1 LLAETLAYRLI
12 VAMGSN
18 TDKPET
24 SNEHGPAIQTCREL
38 GSGHQVRLFVHVQ
51 RSVCLSWPGS
61 AAMLQ
66 FYPQDS
72 PEFVVITKV
81 LTTAA
86 AFLAGMSAFSRVWQ
100 QKNVTAVSCIKK
112 KTD

>member
-1 LLAETLAYRLI
+1 MNMAPQFKLVENWVAVIKYAYSF
-12 VAMGSN
+12 M
-18 TDKPET
+18 
-24 SNEHGPAIQTCREL
+24 
-38 GSGHQVRLFVHVQ
+38 F
-51 RSVCLSWPGS
+51 SVLSSVMAGS